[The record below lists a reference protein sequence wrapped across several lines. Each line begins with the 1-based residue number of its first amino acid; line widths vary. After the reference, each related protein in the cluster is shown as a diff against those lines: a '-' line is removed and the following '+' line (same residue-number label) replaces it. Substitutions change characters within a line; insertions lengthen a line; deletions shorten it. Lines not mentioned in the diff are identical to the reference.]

1 MALNQQQELFFEQLG
16 RCTTAEAANQKQ
28 SSLLKS
34 PSKSEKHSGKGF
46 DGKKGGKNEDNED
59 DDAVSV
65 IKLFSKQK
73 FLSSK
78 AYIWRTFKKVKMLY
92 LTIFYN

>member
-46 DGKKGGKNEDNED
+46 EERKKGGKNEDND
-59 DDAVSV
+59 NDAVSV
-65 IKLFSKQK
+65 IKFFSK
-73 FLSSK
+73 F
-78 AYIWRTFKKVKMLY
+78 
-92 LTIFYN
+92 IFV

>member
-16 RCTTAEAANQKQ
+16 RCTTSASEANQKQ

-34 PSKSEKHSGKGF
+34 PTKSEKQGKGF
-46 DGKKGGKNEDNED
+46 DGKKSGKDEGDD

-73 FLSSK
+73 FLILK
-78 AYIWRTFKKVKMLY
+78 TCI
-92 LTIFYN
+92 